1 MAVPQFRGDEQFLPP
16 DDSFPER
23 VAQSLSH
30 FFFVSVNRR
39 AVDVTVSDAQSLLD
53 GPVSFRGFRSPGS
66 QSELRNRVPVFECGV
81 FHNPI
86 SLMTECDMQRSYF
99 SDCGSTGRRNIVD
112 GFRDGTEH
120 DGVRAGKMDSL
131 VLLVAGDGT
140 SGRFSRASY
149 REGGPDGSVCGR
161 GAEPSQPFGPSGC
174 SRAVSGRRLCKPA
187 LRFRTR

>member
-99 SDCGSTGRRNIVD
+99 SGCGSTGRRNIVD

-120 DGVRAGKMDSL
+120 DGVRAGNGLACL
-131 VLLVAGDGT
+131 VGRRRRSFRTVFPCLLRRGRT
-140 SGRFSRASY
+140 GRFGLRK
-149 REGGPDGSVCGR
+149 GSGTFATVWTVR
-161 GAEPSQPFGPSGC
+161 M
-174 SRAVSGRRLCKPA
+174 
-187 LRFRTR
+187 